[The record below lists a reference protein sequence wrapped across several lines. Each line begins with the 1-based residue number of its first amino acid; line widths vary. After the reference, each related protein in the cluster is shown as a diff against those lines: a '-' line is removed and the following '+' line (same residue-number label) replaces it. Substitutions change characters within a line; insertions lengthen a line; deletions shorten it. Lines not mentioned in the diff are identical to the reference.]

1 MFREKNLWCYFGLAR
16 ISEMKWMVLIY
27 TRRSLRVWMRVGGY
41 LQIEMDEVGIQ
52 NVTGVLFMEYNDGQ
66 QKLVAFLSKFLN
78 KIKINYE
85 IYDKKMLAVIKGLEN

>member
-1 MFREKNLWCYFGLAR
+1 
-16 ISEMKWMVLIY
+16 MKWMVLIY

-66 QKLVAFLSKFLN
+66 
-78 KIKINYE
+78 
-85 IYDKKMLAVIKGLEN
+85 

>member
-78 KIKINYE
+78 KIKKNYE

>member
-66 QKLVAFLSKFLN
+66 
-78 KIKINYE
+78 
-85 IYDKKMLAVIKGLEN
+85 

>member
-1 MFREKNLWCYFGLAR
+1 MFREKNPWSYFGLAR
-16 ISEMKWMVLIY
+16 TSEMKWMVLIY

-66 QKLVAFLSKFLN
+66 
-78 KIKINYE
+78 
-85 IYDKKMLAVIKGLEN
+85 